1 LNPTGGLEWRHHA
14 EAAMRSL
21 AVETIDPVGDHDAFL
36 EQAVELFAVQQLVAY
51 RAAKAFEEPVLLR
64 AALLDEG
71 GLHRLAAGK
80 PVGRLAAMDSR
91 PLSERR
97 TAGLP

>member
-1 LNPTGGLEWRHHA
+1 LNPTGVLEWRHHA

-21 AVETIDPVGDHDAFL
+21 AVVTIDPVGHHDACL
-36 EQAVELFAVQQLVAY
+36 EQAVELFAVQQLVAH
-51 RAAKAFEEPVLLR
+51 RAAKAFEERVLLR

-71 GLHRLAAGK
+71 GRHRLAGK